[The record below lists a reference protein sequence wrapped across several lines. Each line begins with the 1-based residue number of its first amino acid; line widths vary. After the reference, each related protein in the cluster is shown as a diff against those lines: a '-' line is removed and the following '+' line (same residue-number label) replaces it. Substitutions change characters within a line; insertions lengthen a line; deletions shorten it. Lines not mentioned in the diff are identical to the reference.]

1 MVLRL
6 RNHRRYTNS
15 IISHRYP
22 KVKNVVK
29 TKINYFINVLNFPK
43 NSTQFFGV
51 FSVLLCVN
59 VIKFN

>member
-6 RNHRRYTNS
+6 RNSRRYTNS

-29 TKINYFINVLNFPK
+29 TKINYFINVLNFSKKYPI
-43 NSTQFFGV
+43 FRGF